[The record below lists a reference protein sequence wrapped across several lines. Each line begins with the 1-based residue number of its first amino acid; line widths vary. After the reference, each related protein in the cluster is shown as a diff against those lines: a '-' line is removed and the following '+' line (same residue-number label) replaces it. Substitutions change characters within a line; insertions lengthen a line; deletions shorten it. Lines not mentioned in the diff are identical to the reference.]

1 MSLINEIRHA
11 VRVLVRHRGVTM
23 VALITLALAIG
34 ANTAIFT
41 VINSLLL
48 RPLPY
53 PRQEQLV
60 QLGRG
65 FPDGFSD
72 SVSVPKFMY
81 WSEHGGRVL
90 SSVAAYES
98 LGSGFNLVDA
108 GPPDRVIGSRVSRAF
123 FETIG
128 VAPALGRTFTADE
141 DRPGAAKTVV
151 LGHALWVKRFSASPA
166 IVGRAITLN
175 SEPYTVVGVM
185 PEAFR
190 YPDRAELWTPF
201 GFDRSDRTQA
211 NYFEVIGRLEG
222 GVTLDQARAAMQ
234 TVHADFARANRDLVN
249 PRESIAVRPLRERLY
264 GDMRPAL
271 LVLLGAVGFV
281 LLIACVNVANL
292 QLAQIASRQ
301 SEIALRTT
309 LGASPW
315 TIVRQLLIESL
326 LLALAS
332 GAAGIVLAYWLV
344 PALLA
349 LSPADVPGADRIHL
363 DPVVLAFAVLV
374 SLAAGVAFGL
384 LPAWH
389 VARTNLD
396 EVLREGA
403 HRTTGG
409 RSSARMRR
417 LLVASEVALALVLT
431 VGASLLVK
439 SFAGLRRTDPGF
451 AVEHVTTMK
460 LSLPEAKYGKG
471 APLARFQEDLEARI
485 SAIPG
490 VRSAALA
497 LSLPLELGPDLPFT
511 IEGQYVAGSN
521 KGIGDAFY
529 RSVGPSYFDALR
541 IPVKEGRRFD
551 ARDRRGGVPVAMIN
565 QAAARRFWPQRPAL
579 GQRIMLGRPFVPEL
593 ADSQAR
599 EIIGIVGDV
608 REEGLGREPPP
619 ILYIPLAQ
627 QNDAITTLGVR
638 LIPMSLVVRADART
652 GLLGQVQQAVWGVD
666 PEQPITDVRTMQDV
680 VSRSLGSQRFNT
692 VLLGALAGLALLL
705 AAVGLYGVL
714 SHLVGQQTREIGVRM
729 ALGATER
736 NVVGLVLRQGLALV
750 AIGILCGLAGAAGLS
765 RVLRSMLEGVGVL
778 DPWVFAAAPALMVS
792 VAFVAMA
799 RPALR
804 AARVDPVRALRN
816 E

>member
-1 MSLINEIRHA
+1 MSIVNEIRHA
-11 VRVLVRHRGVTM
+11 LRVLVRHRGVTA
-23 VALITLALAIG
+23 VAFITLALAIG
-34 ANTAIFT
+34 ANTAIFS
-41 VINSLLL
+41 VINGLLL

-53 PRQEQLV
+53 PGQGQLV
-60 QLGRG
+60 QLARG
-65 FPDGFSD
+65 FPDGFAEA
-72 SVSVPKFMY
+72 VSVPTFNY
-81 WSEHGGRVL
+81 WREHGGRIL
-90 SSVAAYES
+90 SGVAAYDS
-98 LGSGFNLVDA
+98 FGSGFNLVAA
-108 GPPDRVIGSRVSRAF
+108 GPPDRVIGSRVSHGF
-123 FETIG
+123 FETLG
-128 VAPALGRTFTADE
+128 VTPVLGRRFTADE

-175 SEPYTVVGVM
+175 SEPYTVIGVM
-185 PEAFR
+185 PESFR
-190 YPDRAELWTPF
+190 FPDRAELWTPF
-201 GFDRSDRTQA
+201 GFDPSDRSQA
-211 NYFEVIGRLEG
+211 NYFEVVGRLRP
-222 GVTLDQARAAMQ
+222 GVTLEQGRAALQ
-234 TVHADFARANRDLVN
+234 ATYADFARANPDLVN
-249 PRESIAVRPLRERLY
+249 PRETVAVRPLRERLY

-292 QLAQIASRQ
+292 QLAQTASRQ

-315 TIVRQLLIESL
+315 TIVRQLLMESL
-326 LLALAS
+326 LLSLAS

-349 LSPADVPGADRIHL
+349 LSPADVPGADRIDL
-363 DPVVLAFAVLV
+363 DLVVLAFAVAV
-374 SLAAGVAFGL
+374 SFVAGIAFGL

-389 VARTNLD
+389 VSRTNLD

-409 RSSARMRR
+409 RSSARIRR

-431 VGASLLVK
+431 VAAALLVK

-471 APLARFQEDLEARI
+471 APLSRLQEDVEARLA
-485 SAIPG
+485 AIPG

-497 LSLPLELGPDLPFT
+497 LALPLEMGTDLPFT
-511 IEGQYVAGSN
+511 IEGEYVAGSN
-521 KGIGDAFY
+521 KGVGEAYY
-529 RSVGPSYFDALR
+529 RSVGPSYFGVLR

-551 ARDRRGGVPVAMIN
+551 SRDRRGGAPVALIN
-565 QAAARRFWPQRPAL
+565 QAAARKFWPHRPAL
-579 GQRIMLGRPFVPEL
+579 GQRIVLGQPFVPEY
-593 ADSQAR
+593 ADSQPR
-599 EIIGIVGDV
+599 EIVGIVGDV
-608 REEGLGREPPP
+608 HEEGLGREAPP
-619 ILYIPLAQ
+619 IIYIPLAQ
-627 QNDAITTLGVR
+627 QNDAITALGVR
-638 LIPMSLVVRADART
+638 LIPMSLIVRADAGT
-652 GLLGQVQQAVWGVD
+652 GLLGQIQQAVWAVD
-666 PEQPITDVRTMQDV
+666 PEQPITDVRTMEQI

-692 VLLGALAGLALLL
+692 VLLSALAGLALLL

-714 SHLVGQQTREIGVRM
+714 SHLVSQQTREIGVRV

-736 NVVGLVLRQGLALV
+736 NVLGLVLRQGLALV
-750 AIGILCGLAGAAGLS
+750 AVGIVCGLAGAAGLS

-778 DPWVFAAAPALMVS
+778 DPSVFVAAAALMVL
-792 VAFVAMA
+792 VAFVAIA

>member
-1 MSLINEIRHA
+1 MSLMNEIRQA
-11 VRVLVRHRGVTM
+11 IRVLVRHRGVTA
-23 VALITLALAIG
+23 VAFITLALAIG

-41 VINSLLL
+41 VIDSLLL

-53 PRQEQLV
+53 PRQDQLV
-60 QLGRG
+60 QLARG
-65 FPDGFSD
+65 YPDGISE
-72 SVSVPKFMY
+72 SVSVPKFLY
-81 WSEHGGRVL
+81 WNEHGGRVL
-90 SSVAAYES
+90 SQIAAYES

-108 GPPDRVIGSRVSRAF
+108 GPPDRVIGSRVSRGF
-123 FETIG
+123 FDTLG
-128 VAPALGRTFTADE
+128 VVPALGRTFTPAE
-141 DRPGAAKTVV
+141 DRPGAGKTVV
-151 LGHALWVKRFSASPA
+151 LGHALWVRRFSASPA
-166 IVGRAITLN
+166 VVGQAITLN

-185 PEAFR
+185 PAGFR

-201 GFDRSDRTQA
+201 GFDRSDRSQA
-211 NYFEVIGRLEG
+211 NYFEVVGRLRP
-222 GVTLDQARAAMQ
+222 GVTLEQARAGMQ
-234 TVHADFARANRDLVN
+234 TVHADFARANPDLVD
-249 PRESIAVRPLRERLY
+249 PREAVAVRPLRDRLY

-292 QLAQIASRQ
+292 QLAQIARRQ

-315 TIVRQLLIESL
+315 TIVRQLLVESL
-326 LLALAS
+326 LLALTS
-332 GAAGIVLAYWLV
+332 GAAGVLLAYCLV

-349 LSPADVPGADRIHL
+349 LSPADVPGADRIQL
-363 DPVVLAFAVLV
+363 DLSVLAFALGV
-374 SLAAGVAFGL
+374 SVAAGIAFGL

-409 RSSARMRR
+409 RGSARVRR
-417 LLVASEVALALVLT
+417 LLVASEVALALILT
-431 VGASLLVK
+431 VGAALLVK

-460 LSLPEAKYGKG
+460 LSLPEAKYGTG
-471 APLARFQEDLEARI
+471 APLARFQEDVEARVG
-485 SAIPG
+485 AIPG

-497 LSLPLELGPDLPFT
+497 LSLPLEPGPDLPFT
-511 IEGQYVAGSN
+511 IEGQYVAGSD
-521 KGIGDAFY
+521 KGVGDAFY

-541 IPVKEGRRFD
+541 IPVREGRRFE
-551 ARDRRGGVPVAMIN
+551 ARDRRGGIPVAMVN
-565 QAAARRFWPQRPAL
+565 EAAARKFWPQRSAI
-579 GQRIMLGRPFVPEL
+579 GQRIVLGQPFVPDL
-593 ADSQAR
+593 ADSQPR
-599 EIIGIVGDV
+599 EIVGIVADV
-608 REEGLGREPPP
+608 REEDLGREPPP

-627 QNDAITTLGVR
+627 QNDAITALGIR
-638 LIPMSLVVRADART
+638 LIPMSLVVRTDART
-652 GLLGQVQQAVWGVD
+652 GLLGLVRRAVWAVD
-666 PEQPITDVRTMQDV
+666 PEQPISDVRTMQEI
-680 VSRSLGSQRFNT
+680 VSRSLGPQRFNT

-714 SHLVGQQTREIGVRM
+714 SHLVSQQTREIGVRM

-736 NVVGLVLRQGLALV
+736 NVLGLVLRQGLVLV
-750 AIGILCGLAGAAGLS
+750 AIGVAFGLAGAAGLS
-765 RVLRSMLEGVGVL
+765 RVLRSLLEGVGVL
-778 DPWVFAAAPALMVS
+778 DPWVFAAAPAVMVL